1 MIKKILFSLLI
12 HHIIKWK
19 GRNLFD
25 NIKYK
30 KKKNQI
36 FCYNYYNKL

>member
-19 GRNLFD
+19 ERNLSD

-30 KKKNQI
+30 KKESD
-36 FCYNYYNKL
+36 FLL